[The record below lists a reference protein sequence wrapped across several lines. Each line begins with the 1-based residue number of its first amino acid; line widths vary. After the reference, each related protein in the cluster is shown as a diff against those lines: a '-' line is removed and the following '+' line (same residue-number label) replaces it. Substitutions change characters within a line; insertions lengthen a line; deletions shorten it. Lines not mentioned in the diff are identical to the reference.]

1 MIETILEEI
10 TLRLPDTREFWRTTI
25 RLVFAILL
33 GGVIGIQREQSGKPA
48 GVRTHMLVALG
59 AAVFVLRIDGMK
71 RLTPDSTWWH
81 RVPHREITRSMAQ
94 GEGGQPWTILAS
106 ICTRGKARSVSWPR
120 EAS

>member
-59 AAVFVLRIDGMK
+59 AAVFVLRIVNISP
-71 RLTPDSTWWH
+71 RRRPL
-81 RVPHREITRSMAQ
+81 
-94 GEGGQPWTILAS
+94 
-106 ICTRGKARSVSWPR
+106 RGAPP
-120 EAS
+120 AP